1 MTKLLHTALA
11 VSALFGLAGTA
22 SAQFAG
28 AYDPALW
35 TVSHTVDDSGSV
47 DASAAPLAITLI
59 GSDNSTIDLFGQCT
73 SGTCSPSRLAFT
85 ITATHAGTYSFDWA
99 YATQDATSAEWDPAG
114 YLINASSVP
123 LSVDAGPNSQGG
135 HVSFVAT
142 QGSVIGFYV
151 DTLDN
156 TSGAAQLTIS
166 NFTAPVP
173 EPGSTALLLAGLAGM
188 ALWRRRAVAR

>member
-11 VSALFGLAGTA
+11 ACALFGLAGTA

-28 AYDPALW
+28 AYDPSQWA
-35 TVSHTVDDSGSV
+35 VVHTVDDSGSV
-47 DASAAPLAITLI
+47 DISAAPTAITLI
-59 GSDNSTIDLFGQCT
+59 GSDNSTIDIFGQCT
-73 SGTCSPSRLAFT
+73 SGTCNGSRLAFT
-85 ITATHAGTYSFDWA
+85 ITAVHTGTYSFDWA
-99 YATQDATSAEWDPAG
+99 YATQDAISAEWDPAG
-114 YLINASSVP
+114 YLVNASSVP
-123 LSVDAGPNSQGG
+123 LSVDAGPNSQSG
-135 HVSFVAT
+135 HVSFVAAL
-142 QGSVIGFYV
+142 GSVIGFYV

-188 ALWRRRAVAR
+188 ALWRRHAVAR